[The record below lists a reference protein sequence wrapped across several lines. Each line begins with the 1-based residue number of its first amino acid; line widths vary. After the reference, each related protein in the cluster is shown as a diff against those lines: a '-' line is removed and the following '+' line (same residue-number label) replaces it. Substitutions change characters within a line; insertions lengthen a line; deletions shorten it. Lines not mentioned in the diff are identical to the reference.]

1 MVRTK
6 IERKRVRAFKCVY
19 GIMTMRVCVCVC
31 VFAKGSALRSALS
44 LSVSFGWLRALHLS
58 SL

>member
-1 MVRTK
+1 MSEAVQ
-6 IERKRVRAFKCVY
+6 
-19 GIMTMRVCVCVC
+19 VCLWAYDYVNVCVC
-31 VFAKGSALRSALS
+31 VFAKGSALAALRSALS